1 MNRSAQLLPFPDMKK
16 EEGKEALERA
26 FEAFWTN
33 YPRKVGKPL
42 ARAKFMAIVKG
53 GFRTKT
59 MDKDSGQYVEIELDA
74 TPEEILAGTKRYA
87 LSLID
92 RNTFKRKI
100 EDKFIAHPATFLNR
114 GGWLNEE

>member
-1 MNRSAQLLPFPDMKK
+1 MTLSAQLFQFPEAKAVG
-16 EEGKEALERA
+16 EKEALDKA
-26 FEAFWTN
+26 FEEFWTN

-59 MDKDSGQYVEIELDA
+59 MDRDSGQYVEIELEA

-92 RNTFKRKI
+92 RNTFKRKV

-114 GGWLNEE
+114 GGWFNEE